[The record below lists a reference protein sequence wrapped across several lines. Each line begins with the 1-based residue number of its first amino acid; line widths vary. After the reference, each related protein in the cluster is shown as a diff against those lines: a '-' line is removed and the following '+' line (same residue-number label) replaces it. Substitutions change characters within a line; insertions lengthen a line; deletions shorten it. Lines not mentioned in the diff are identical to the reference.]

1 MKHLARSSVHH
12 TIKLKFVVVDRS
24 ESGGLLIFSDTAF
37 EEVLFLLDIHHLGE
51 PWERIFDTWI
61 ERFEAAT
68 LTTVAPTSMQATS
81 DYKTVTT
88 TLVALLWWWPVVQA

>member
-37 EEVLFLLDIHHLGE
+37 EEVLFLLDVHHLGE
-51 PWERIFDTWI
+51 PWEWVFDTWI
-61 ERFEAAT
+61 ERFEA
-68 LTTVAPTSMQATS
+68 
-81 DYKTVTT
+81 VTDPY
-88 TLVALLWWWPVVQA
+88 VSNCVVVGRRYTPS